1 MTPVFYL
8 KECSSTNDEIDAYLL
23 YEKAEILAVYTFNQ
37 TKGKGQYGNSWISP
51 KNMNLA
57 YSLAIPAEKIKVRE
71 NLFNFRTATVL
82 RDYLA
87 NLTKVSVEIKWPN
100 DLIVGNKKISGILIE
115 KKNIDGKPY
124 FIIGI
129 GVNVLQQDF
138 ENLPKAGSLLTQTGV
153 HFDLVE
159 FADQLHQYLVDH
171 LTKEKTDTEIL
182 EQVNDHLFRMNVV
195 SVFEVEGIRQNGIIR
210 DVDEDGFLWVEL
222 ENGGLQKF
230 FHKEIEMLY

>member
-159 FADQLHQYLVDH
+159 FAEQLHQYLVDH
-171 LTKEKTDTEIL
+171 LTK
-182 EQVNDHLFRMNVV
+182 
-195 SVFEVEGIRQNGIIR
+195 
-210 DVDEDGFLWVEL
+210 
-222 ENGGLQKF
+222 
-230 FHKEIEMLY
+230 

>member
-87 NLTKVSVEIKWPN
+87 NLTKVSVEIKWPM
-100 DLIVGNKKISGILIE
+100 I
-115 KKNIDGKPY
+115 
-124 FIIGI
+124 
-129 GVNVLQQDF
+129 
-138 ENLPKAGSLLTQTGV
+138 
-153 HFDLVE
+153 
-159 FADQLHQYLVDH
+159 
-171 LTKEKTDTEIL
+171 
-182 EQVNDHLFRMNVV
+182 
-195 SVFEVEGIRQNGIIR
+195 
-210 DVDEDGFLWVEL
+210 
-222 ENGGLQKF
+222 
-230 FHKEIEMLY
+230 

>member
-1 MTPVFYL
+1 M
-8 KECSSTNDEIDAYLL
+8 A
-23 YEKAEILAVYTFNQ
+23 
-37 TKGKGQYGNSWISP
+37 
-51 KNMNLA
+51 
-57 YSLAIPAEKIKVRE
+57 
-71 NLFNFRTATVL
+71 
-82 RDYLA
+82 
-87 NLTKVSVEIKWPN
+87 N

>member
-182 EQVNDHLFRMNVV
+182 EQVNDHLFRKNVV

>member
-138 ENLPKAGSLLTQTGV
+138 ENIPKAGSLLTQTGV

-182 EQVNDHLFRMNVV
+182 EQVNDHLFRKNVV